1 MIFVGLSTCANVA
14 EYRLSQRPGVS
25 VLNRS
30 RDAASR
36 PDKDGFL
43 RLRHTVAA

>member
-30 RDAASR
+30 RDAASH
-36 PDKDGFL
+36 PGKGGFL
-43 RLRHTVAA
+43 RLRQAVGA